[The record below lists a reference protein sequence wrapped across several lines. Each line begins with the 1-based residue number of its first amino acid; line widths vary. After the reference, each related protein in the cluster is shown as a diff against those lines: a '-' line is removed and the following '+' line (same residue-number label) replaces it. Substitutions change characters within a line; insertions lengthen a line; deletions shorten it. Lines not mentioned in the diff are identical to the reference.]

1 MAQMDLF
8 EKLTLTQVARWL
20 DLHPFELART
30 LGTEGRNS
38 SELRFTE
45 GEVDEIRD
53 LAGVE
58 TWWRG
63 ELPVNDA
70 VRGRALV
77 RSLAH
82 LIVGHAADQADW
94 VTRADNLYR
103 GLEPADQWVVRRAIN
118 QLIRDGVLVSVSRAV
133 GLHVRLGAGGAH
145 RLATL
150 AEGTDIPSSLEAL
163 WS

>member
-30 LGTEGRNS
+30 LGATGRAAA
-38 SELRFTE
+38 ELRFTE
-45 GEVDEIRD
+45 AEVDALRD
-53 LAGVE
+53 LAMVE

-63 ELPVNDA
+63 ELPVADP

-77 RSLAH
+77 RSLAR
-82 LIVGHAADQADW
+82 LLVEHAGDGAGW
-94 VTRADNLYR
+94 TTRADNLYR

-118 QLIRDGVLVSVSRAV
+118 QLIRDGVLCSTSRST
-133 GLHVRLGAGGAH
+133 GLHVALGEGARS

-150 AEGTDIPSSLEAL
+150 ADGSEVPASLEAL